1 MQKGVGAGATA
12 RQWGMARL
20 SIGLKTRLIALA
32 LVPLLGA
39 CSPAGMTQSGPQAT
53 GASLSQDEVTKAVA
67 VAKQV
72 VADQGATV
80 SSASAI
86 AVAGTTEDSN
96 TGNPCTSGRELQIK
110 LIGTFPHA
118 ATTGTGGSNASPTS
132 GTTVQAMLITADAT
146 SGRACLIRVQAG
158 DSASQPLPG
167 GVPLSLA

>member
-1 MQKGVGAGATA
+1 
-12 RQWGMARL
+12 MAHIP
-20 SIGLKTRLIALA
+20 IGLKTRLIALA

-132 GTTVQAMLITADAT
+132 GTTVQAMLITADAA
-146 SGRACLIRVQAG
+146 SGRACLIRVQTG

>member
-20 SIGLKTRLIALA
+20 SIGLKARLVALA

-39 CSPAGMTQSGPQAT
+39 CSPAGMPQSDPQAT
-53 GASLSQDEVTKAVA
+53 GASLSQDEITKAVV

-72 VADQGATV
+72 IADQGATV
-80 SSASAI
+80 SNASAI
-86 AVAGTTEDSN
+86 AVAGTTEESN
-96 TGNPCTSGRELQIK
+96 TGSPCTSGRELQIK

-118 ATTGTGGSNASPTS
+118 VTTGLGGPTESPAPDP
-132 GTTVQAMLITADAT
+132 TVRAMLITADAT
-146 SGRACLIRVQAG
+146 SGRACLIRVQTG

-167 GVPLSLA
+167 GVTLSLA